1 MIKINFSKN
10 SKDTVVPDNA
20 KKLIRTACK
29 KVLETENFLD
39 SAEINVTFVT
49 DEEIREIN
57 NSFRQIDKATDV
69 LSFPLGEN
77 GIYDKNPEND
87 CLMLGDVVISVEH
100 AIMQA
105 EEFGHSVEREI
116 AYLTVHSVLHLL
128 GYDHI
133 LEGDDKKLMRQRE
146 ETALE
151 KMGLKI
157 KGR

>member
-10 SKDTVVPDNA
+10 SKETFVPDNA
-20 KKLIRTACK
+20 KKLIKTACK
-29 KVLETENFLD
+29 KVLETENFQG

-77 GIYDKNPEND
+77 GVYDVNPEND
-87 CLMLGDVVISVEH
+87 CFMLGDVVISVEH

-105 EEFGHSVEREI
+105 KEFGHSVEREI

-128 GYDHI
+128 GYDHV
-133 LEGDDKKLMRQRE
+133 LEGDDKKLMREHE
-146 ETALE
+146 EMALE
-151 KMGLKI
+151 KMGLEI